1 VDTVKPVEVHTVT
14 GRCYELSTI
23 ELAVANPFAAVTTT
37 SNTTGNSLTD
47 STEATGDCRFT
58 LDIHQEFISGH
69 PAVTQFGV
77 TTATKKQLA
86 ASSSGT
92 SVLNTATT
100 AAAGSAVNHNNNN
113 SSNSHNNSN
122 SNNHNGRQRQFTAT
136 SSSNAKSA
144 WEDSTTSTSTSTVAR
159 EVQEALKLPFHC
171 AQSYIVIPA
180 TAAATTATGNYATT
194 TSSTGSLRVTCLP
207 FSPGTYRLT
216 VMLKHERLGEFALQV
231 VAVVDLPAAVGQPLQ
246 MTVTPTG
253 TGTIAPL
260 QRELRLPSKNAQL
273 AAAVQILVERCVLF
287 FTVPY
292 YKYLS
297 AVYRLVRKNV
307 LIG

>member
-1 VDTVKPVEVHTVT
+1 VNYHNVYCRSKVDAVKPVEVHTVT
-14 GRCYELSTI
+14 GRCYELNTI
-23 ELAVANPFAAVTTT
+23 ELAVTNPFAAVT
-37 SNTTGNSLTD
+37 SSSTGTSLTD
-47 STEATGDCRFT
+47 AEASGDCRFT
-58 LDIHQEFISGH
+58 LDVHQEFVCGH

-77 TTATKKQLA
+77 TSKKQLA

-92 SVLNTATT
+92 SVLNATT
-100 AAAGSAVNHNNNN
+100 AATAANTAVNHSN
-113 SSNSHNNSN
+113 SNSHNNRN
-122 SNNHNGRQRQFTAT
+122 SNRPRQHTSTAA

-144 WEDSTTSTSTSTVAR
+144 WEDPATSTVAK

-180 TAAATTATGNYATT
+180 GTA
-194 TSSTGSLRVTCLP
+194 STGSLKVTCLP

-231 VAVVDLPAAVGQPLQ
+231 VAVVDLPAAIGKPLQ

-253 TGTIAPL
+253 TGAIAPL
-260 QRELRLPSKNAQL
+260 QRELRLPSKNSQL

-287 FTVPY
+287 
-292 YKYLS
+292 
-297 AVYRLVRKNV
+297 
-307 LIG
+307 LIPTNNFF